1 MKIVGIIFLISRHYA
16 TAVDVYQGMVGS
28 LNDDTFFFFAADAPQ
43 QTYVNLYSLL
53 VQRAEDEK
61 TTGVRVVYVP
71 SDYDFQLPVEP
82 EVFAEMMGKPLSIH
96 RTISS

>member
-1 MKIVGIIFLISRHYA
+1 MKIVGIVFLISRHYA
-16 TAVDVYQGMVGS
+16 TAVDVYQGQVGDFGD
-28 LNDDTFFFFAADAPQ
+28 NRFFAVDAPQ
-43 QTYVNLYSLL
+43 QTYANLYSLL

-82 EVFAEMMGKPLSIH
+82 EVFAEMMGKSLSIH